1 MVDAGRYVSRVHA
14 RWLASDPGGGA
25 WAAVD
30 GTLVFAD
37 VSGFTAL
44 SERLAR
50 RGRAGSEELTD
61 LVDAVVDRLLA
72 VTRPRGG
79 DLLRYGGDALL
90 LLFDGPDHEHRAVVA
105 AAAMQ
110 TEMSG
115 FRDTRLE
122 SGRVTLRMSVGIEA
136 GRVDL
141 FLAGEDHRELL
152 VAGPTASR
160 VVELQHVARA
170 GQIVMGSRVAA
181 VVPGRCRGRRV
192 GDGAVHLR
200 RAAATELGVLE
211 SFRPRAVEPSTAD
224 TAEVGVPVA
233 LRPHLGGTDG
243 EHRQVA
249 VAFVQCRD
257 LDRLLREAGPE
268 AVADELHAFV
278 LAAQRACAHHRVTLL
293 ATDVDVSAAK
303 LILVAG
309 APTTLA
315 DDEDRL
321 VAAVRAVLEAH
332 LRQPVRAGVHR
343 GLVFAVEVGDD
354 DRRVYTVLGDT
365 VNVAARVMGVA
376 PDGGLLATTAVLDR
390 LRAAY
395 SHQPVGPFTLKGKTD
410 SIAAAIVDP
419 ARGRPPPTLP
429 ATDRPLVGREK
440 ELAVLAAALERAR
453 AGGSPIVEIVG
464 KPGIGKSR
472 LLAEACALAPDLP
485 TVVVQARP
493 YDSAE
498 PYRPVR
504 DPLRSLLGLDGDD
517 DDGLVAEVLA
527 GRVSELVGDLV
538 PLVPLIGV
546 AFGLHLPD
554 TDVTAGLAVDFRRE
568 QLHAA
573 TTRFLSALLPPSGIL
588 VVEDSYWLDDGSV
601 QLLTRLWRA
610 LLGTGWAVFVSRADD
625 PSALDLSD
633 VTGVDRLELEP
644 LPVDAARLLA
654 RTIGDFTVVE
664 AAALAERSGGNPL
677 FLGELAAAAGRGT
690 SVDDLPDT
698 VEAVIAARLDV
709 LDAHDRDLARVASV
723 LGIDVRA
730 DLLLDLATTEGT
742 LDDRRAV
749 RERLVRLAGVLDPD
763 GTGNFRFAHS
773 LMREGAYAGLSFKR
787 RRRLHARAGDL
798 IRARFAGDENQHAAA
813 LSLHYHAAHRHTD
826 CWRWS
831 RVAADR
837 AGHAAAPVEAAA
849 LLSRALEAAA
859 GAGVPPEEVAAVHEQ
874 VGDFAEL
881 GGLYS
886 HAADAY
892 RQARRLRVGDAR
904 AAGEL
909 LRKQG
914 HVAEREAR
922 YSVALQLYTRGFRA
936 LDGAAPSASAARV
949 RAELT
954 LAYGAAR
961 LRQGRY
967 ADAVPVLEDAA
978 RQAEALHHRAA
989 LAHAYYLLDWAN
1001 TDLGA
1006 ADSRYRELAL
1016 PIYEELGNWEGQG
1029 NVLIN
1034 LGVDAYYEGHWDEA
1048 LDLYRRSREAYERV
1062 GAVVLAAA
1070 AANNIG
1076 EILSDQG
1083 HLDAACAEFEA
1094 ALEVWRLS
1102 AYTIGVG
1109 LATANLGRAAA
1120 RSGDLARAESLL
1132 AEAIA
1137 KLRRIGANA
1146 HLIDAEAREAERL
1159 LLVADPA
1166 AAITVARRTL
1176 ARAEQPVQ
1184 RAFLDRTIGWAHAL
1198 QGDLDAAIQA
1208 LDDSLAAAVA
1218 AGAPYEEALTR
1229 LAIARLTSPAGA
1241 ESTGDPVADAILSG
1255 LGVVATPLPHYPT
1268 ALVEPGDSPP
1278 HSPGHIERRA

>member
-1 MVDAGRYVSRVHA
+1 
-14 RWLASDPGGGA
+14 
-25 WAAVD
+25 
-30 GTLVFAD
+30 
-37 VSGFTAL
+37 
-44 SERLAR
+44 
-50 RGRAGSEELTD
+50 
-61 LVDAVVDRLLA
+61 VDAVVGRLLA
-72 VTRPRGG
+72 VTGPRGG

-115 FRDTRLE
+115 FRDTQLE
-122 SGRVTLRMSVGIEA
+122 SGRVTLRMSIGIEA
-136 GRVDL
+136 GRIDL
-141 FLAGEDHRELL
+141 FLAGDEHRELL

-160 VVELQHVARA
+160 VVELQQVARA
-170 GQIVMGSRVAA
+170 GQIVMGARVAA
-181 VVPGRCRGRRV
+181 AVPGRCRGRRV

-200 RAAATELGVLE
+200 RAAAAELGAALE
-211 SFRPRAVEPSTAD
+211 SVGPRAVEPSTAD
-224 TAEVGVPVA
+224 TSEAGVPVA

-278 LAAQRACAHHRVTLL
+278 QAAQRACAHHRVTLL

-303 LILVAG
+303 LILVSG

-395 SHQPVGPFTLKGKTD
+395 SHQPVRPFTVKGKTD
-410 SIAAAIVDP
+410 NIVAAIVDP

-440 ELAVLAAALERAR
+440 ELAVLAAALESAR
-453 AGGSPIVEIVG
+453 AGGRPIVEIVG
-464 KPGIGKSR
+464 RPGIGKSR

-485 TVVVQARP
+485 AVVVQARQ

-554 TDVTAGLAVDFRRE
+554 TEVTAGLAVDFRRE

-573 TTRFLSALLPPSGIL
+573 TTRFLSALLPPSGIF

-601 QLLTRLWRA
+601 QLLTGLWRA
-610 LLGTGWAVFVSRADD
+610 LGTGWAVFVSRGDD

-644 LPVDAARLLA
+644 LPADAARLLA
-654 RTIGDFTVVE
+654 RTIGDFTRVE

-723 LGIDVRA
+723 LGFDVRA
-730 DLLLDLATTEGT
+730 DLLLDLATTEGAH
-742 LDDRRAV
+742 DDRHAV
-749 RERLVRLAGVLDPD
+749 RERLAHLAGVLDPD
-763 GTGNFRFAHS
+763 GTGNFRF
-773 LMREGAYAGLSFKR
+773 GAF
-787 RRRLHARAGDL
+787 
-798 IRARFAGDENQHAAA
+798 
-813 LSLHYHAAHRHTD
+813 
-826 CWRWS
+826 
-831 RVAADR
+831 
-837 AGHAAAPVEAAA
+837 
-849 LLSRALEAAA
+849 
-859 GAGVPPEEVAAVHEQ
+859 
-874 VGDFAEL
+874 
-881 GGLYS
+881 
-886 HAADAY
+886 
-892 RQARRLRVGDAR
+892 
-904 AAGEL
+904 
-909 LRKQG
+909 
-914 HVAEREAR
+914 
-922 YSVALQLYTRGFRA
+922 
-936 LDGAAPSASAARV
+936 
-949 RAELT
+949 
-954 LAYGAAR
+954 
-961 LRQGRY
+961 
-967 ADAVPVLEDAA
+967 
-978 RQAEALHHRAA
+978 
-989 LAHAYYLLDWAN
+989 AHA
-1001 TDLGA
+1001 
-1006 ADSRYRELAL
+1006 
-1016 PIYEELGNWEGQG
+1016 
-1029 NVLIN
+1029 
-1034 LGVDAYYEGHWDEA
+1034 
-1048 LDLYRRSREAYERV
+1048 
-1062 GAVVLAAA
+1062 
-1070 AANNIG
+1070 
-1076 EILSDQG
+1076 
-1083 HLDAACAEFEA
+1083 
-1094 ALEVWRLS
+1094 
-1102 AYTIGVG
+1102 
-1109 LATANLGRAAA
+1109 
-1120 RSGDLARAESLL
+1120 
-1132 AEAIA
+1132 
-1137 KLRRIGANA
+1137 
-1146 HLIDAEAREAERL
+1146 
-1159 LLVADPA
+1159 
-1166 AAITVARRTL
+1166 
-1176 ARAEQPVQ
+1176 
-1184 RAFLDRTIGWAHAL
+1184 
-1198 QGDLDAAIQA
+1198 
-1208 LDDSLAAAVA
+1208 
-1218 AGAPYEEALTR
+1218 
-1229 LAIARLTSPAGA
+1229 
-1241 ESTGDPVADAILSG
+1241 
-1255 LGVVATPLPHYPT
+1255 
-1268 ALVEPGDSPP
+1268 
-1278 HSPGHIERRA
+1278 